1 MKKLLLMI
9 LLFAGL
15 TGFKQGNTRRISG
28 RVYDKADG
36 SFLPGVTV
44 KIEGTN
50 IGTQTDVA
58 GAYSINLPNGNERLS
73 FSFIGYQTKTVKP
86 GKNNILNV
94 YLEASANSLNEVV
107 VVGYGIQQKRDIAG
121 AVSIVNVT
129 SAKKVPG
136 TSSEQLL
143 RGQASG
149 IIVTNNSAP
158 GILNPIRFPQPGTL
172 PHVTDESYKNISENG
187 FNDVTSNPLSTFS
200 VDVDAASYSNVRRF
214 INSGQLPPP
223 DAVRIEEMINYFH
236 YNLPGP
242 TNNDPVAIHTELSSA
257 PWNSNHRLLRIG
269 LKAKTIDVNKLPPS
283 NLVFLI
289 DVSGSMDEP
298 NKLPLVKASMKMLT
312 EQLRAEDRV
321 AIVVYAGQAGLVL
334 PSTNGDK
341 KETINGAIDNLSAG
355 GSTAGGEGIK
365 LAYRI
370 ARENFMTKGNNH
382 IIMATDGDFNVG
394 PNSDED
400 MEQLIVK
407 ERDSKVAI
415 SIMGFGMGNLKD
427 SKMETLADKGNGN
440 YAYIDNI
447 TEARKALVT
456 EFGGTLF
463 TVAKDV
469 KIQIEFNPAKV
480 QAYRLLGYEDRML
493 NKEDFNNDKKDA
505 GDMGSGHTVTALY
518 EIVPAGIK
526 DDYSIS
532 VDPLKYQKP
541 GPLPAAKLSGEMLT
555 IKFRYKQNDSSA
567 SKMSLVTVN
576 DEPKNLNS
584 TSADFRFAAAVAEF
598 GMLLRDSQY
607 KQHATFDQ
615 AINMAKAAKGEDQ
628 DGYRSE
634 FIRLAESAKIM
645 VKNELV
651 SNK

>member
-15 TGFKQGNTRRISG
+15 TGFKQNNTRRISG
-28 RVYDKADG
+28 RVYDRANG
-36 SFLPGVTV
+36 SSLPGVTV

-50 IGTQTDVA
+50 TGTQTDA
-58 GAYSINLPNGNERLS
+58 TGAYSINLPNGTERLS
-73 FSFIGYQTKTVKP
+73 FSFIGYKTKSVKP
-86 GKNNILNV
+86 AKNNTLNV
-94 YLEASANSLNEVV
+94 YLEAELHALEEVV
-107 VVGYGIQQKRDIAG
+107 VTGYTAKQKRDVSSAVAIVRDVSTVNGMQKLQGRAVAVIA
-121 AVSIVNVT
+121 
-129 SAKKVPG
+129 
-136 TSSEQLL
+136 
-143 RGQASG
+143 
-149 IIVTNNSAP
+149 TNKNSAVT
-158 GILNPIRFPQPGTL
+158 LNSIRIAQPGSSL
-172 PHVTDESYKNISENG
+172 AVGDESYKNISENG
-187 FNDVTSNPLSTFS
+187 FSDVKSNPLSTFS
-200 VDVDAASYSNVRRF
+200 VDVDAASYSNVRRY

-298 NKLPLVKASMKMLT
+298 NKLPLVKAAMKMLT
-312 EQLRAEDRV
+312 EQLRAEDKV

-334 PSTNGDK
+334 PAINGNK
-341 KETINGAIDNLSAG
+341 KEIINNAIDNLSAG
-355 GSTAGGEGIK
+355 GSTAGGQGIK

-370 ARENFMTKGNNH
+370 ARENFMANGNNR

-407 ERDSKVAI
+407 ERESKVAI

-469 KIQIEFNPAKV
+469 KLQIEFNPAKV

-505 GDMGSGHTVTALY
+505 GDMGSGHTVTAFY

-526 DDYSIS
+526 DDYSVS
-532 VDPLKYQKP
+532 VDPLKYQKSQP
-541 GPLPAAKLSGEMLT
+541 PFTANISGEMLT

-567 SKMSLVTVN
+567 SKMNFVTVN
-576 DEPKNLNS
+576 DEPKNLNL
-584 TSADFRFAAAVAEF
+584 TSADFRFAAAVAGF

-615 AINMAKAAKGEDQ
+615 VINMAKAAKGEDQ

>member
-9 LLFAGL
+9 LLFGGL
-15 TGFKQGNTRRISG
+15 TGFKQSNTRRISG
-28 RVYDKADG
+28 KVYDRADG
-36 SFLPGVTV
+36 SSIPGVTV

-50 IGTQTDVA
+50 IGTQTDA
-58 GAYSINLPNGNERLS
+58 TGAYSINLPNGTERLS
-73 FSFIGYQTKTVKP
+73 FSFTGYQTKTVKP

-94 YLEASANSLNEVV
+94 YLEADSHTLAEVV
-107 VVGYGIQQKRDIAG
+107 VTGYAVKQKRDITASVSVINAAPAKTLAEKSLLQSQVAG
-121 AVSIVNVT
+121 VSVRDRSAVTLNSIRTTQISN
-129 SAKKVPG
+129 P
-136 TSSEQLL
+136 
-143 RGQASG
+143 AS
-149 IIVTNNSAP
+149 I
-158 GILNPIRFPQPGTL
+158 
-172 PHVTDESYKNISENG
+172 TDESYKNISENG
-187 FNDVTSNPLSTFS
+187 FNDVISNPLSTFS
-200 VDVDAASYSNVRRF
+200 VDVDAASYSNVRRY
-214 INSGQLPPP
+214 INNGQLPPP

-236 YNLPGP
+236 YNLSGP

-312 EQLRAEDRV
+312 EQLRSEDKV

-334 PSTNGDK
+334 PATNGNK
-341 KETINGAIDNLSAG
+341 KETINSAIDNLSAG

-370 ARENFMTKGNNH
+370 ARENFMTKGNNR

-400 MEQLIVK
+400 MEHLIVK
-407 ERDSKVAI
+407 ERESKVAI

-505 GDMGSGHTVTALY
+505 GDMGSGHTVTAFY

-526 DDYSIS
+526 DDYSVS

-541 GPLPAAKLSGEMLT
+541 APFPATRVSGEMLT

-567 SKMSLVTVN
+567 SKMSSVTVS
-576 DEPKNLNS
+576 DEPKNLDS
-584 TSADFRFAAAVAEF
+584 TSADFRFAAAVAGF

-615 AINMAKAAKGEDQ
+615 VISMARAAKGQDE

-634 FIRLAESAKIM
+634 FIRLAESAKLL
-645 VKNELV
+645 VKNELL
-651 SNK
+651 STK

>member
-1 MKKLLLMI
+1 MKRLLLFI
-9 LLFAGL
+9 SLFAGL
-15 TGFKQGNTRRISG
+15 TGFKAANVCHISG

-36 SFLPGVTV
+36 SSLPGVSINV
-44 KIEGTN
+44 EGTN
-50 IGTQTDVA
+50 IGTVTDAV
-58 GAYSINLPNGNERLS
+58 GRYRIDLPNGNARLV
-73 FSFIGYQTKTVKP
+73 FTYIGYKTKKIKP
-86 GKNNILNV
+86 GAGDILNV
-94 YLEASANSLNEVV
+94 YLEASLATLSEVV
-107 VVGYGIQQKRDIAG
+107 ITNYGVQRKMDMTG
-121 AVSIVNVT
+121 AVSAVPVDVLKNV
-129 SAKKVPG
+129 P
-136 TSSEQLL
+136 SSNTLQG
-143 RGQASG
+143 RASG
-149 IIVTNNSAP
+149 IVVTNTKSP
-158 GILNPIRFPQPGTL
+158 GYLNNIRYPRPGN
-172 PHVTDESYKNISENG
+172 PVMNDESYKNITENG
-187 FNDVTSNPLSTFS
+187 FMKVKSNPLSTFS
-200 VDVDAASYSNVRRF
+200 VDVDGASYSNVRRF

-223 DAVRIEEMINYFH
+223 DAVRIEEMVNYFK

-242 TNNDPVAIHTELSSA
+242 SNNEPVAIHTELSSA
-257 PWNSNHRLLRIG
+257 PWNTNHRLLRIG
-269 LKAKTIDVNKLPPS
+269 LKAKTIDVDKLPPS

-312 EQLRAEDRV
+312 EQLRIKDKV

-334 PSTNGDK
+334 PSTSGDK
-341 KETINGAIDNLSAG
+341 KETIDNAIDNLSAG

-365 LAYRI
+365 LAYRV
-370 ARENFMTKGNNH
+370 ARENFMSKGNNR

-407 ERDSKVAI
+407 ERASKVAI

-447 TEARKALVT
+447 TEAHKALVS

-463 TVAKDV
+463 TIAKDV
-469 KIQIEFNPAKV
+469 KLQIEFNPSKV

-526 DDYSIS
+526 DDYSMS

-541 GPLPAAKLSGEMLT
+541 EPASAAKASDEMLT
-555 IKFRYKQNDSSA
+555 IKFRYKANDSSA
-567 SKMSLVTVN
+567 SKMSFVTVK
-576 DEPKNLNS
+576 DEPKNLGA

-607 KQHATFDQ
+607 KQHSTFDQ
-615 AINMAKAAKGEDQ
+615 VISMARTAKGEDQ
-628 DGYRSE
+628 EGY
-634 FIRLAESAKIM
+634 
-645 VKNELV
+645 
-651 SNK
+651 